1 MRMLVC
7 GQGALDPRSTMRA
20 HVVDSL
26 RFIGHEVVASDPRRD
41 DLDALTELLHRYQP
55 EVLVNVPSP
64 GGFTGREIREATAQT
79 STVALAMHLGTV
91 DCDAPT
97 DFRGLS
103 DDLRDYDLV
112 TVPDQWTHDAFL
124 GEGSFRLGLVEP
136 AVHMPALVDAVLADR
151 HGVVAVG
158 DVCAENI
165 DLVMSLTDAGLDV
178 QVMGRGWAQI
188 PLDRP
193 ALTPLAYPERGTLFA
208 GAELVIELPATP
220 EVCSSIGVSVYET
233 GCSQT
238 VFDAAAVATATV
250 TFERPG
256 VHAFFEVGAEIV
268 TYERSSELPEL
279 IAMVCADPDLIA
291 SVGEAACNR
300 VAGGHRWTERWAS
313 LFGHWGMKVDSDP
326 GEDVRVIVERADAA
340 TPQGRVPETVP
351 V

>member
-1 MRMLVC
+1 
-7 GQGALDPRSTMRA
+7 
-20 HVVDSL
+20 
-26 RFIGHEVVASDPRRD
+26 
-41 DLDALTELLHRYQP
+41 
-55 EVLVNVPSP
+55 
-64 GGFTGREIREATAQT
+64 
-79 STVALAMHLGTV
+79 
-91 DCDAPT
+91 
-97 DFRGLS
+97 
-103 DDLRDYDLV
+103 
-112 TVPDQWTHDAFL
+112 
-124 GEGSFRLGLVEP
+124 
-136 AVHMPALVDAVLADR
+136 
-151 HGVVAVG
+151 
-158 DVCAENI
+158 
-165 DLVMSLTDAGLDV
+165 
-178 QVMGRGWAQI
+178 
-188 PLDRP
+188 
-193 ALTPLAYPERGTLFA
+193 LFA

-340 TPQGRVPETVP
+340 TAQGRVPETVP